1 LFGPLSDLVFLT
13 EKSTRKEL
21 QNRMLKRLG
30 FLTVICLVGLAVP
43 SRADTI
49 GPGGCGSCLGSSYSL
64 GYTTTGNPNV
74 FDIFLVIDTT
84 GFANASTD
92 LLNSVSLKLVS
103 QTSSISDV
111 HLIGTIPSG
120 FSGGAGGTVTG
131 GLNAGGCDG
140 SGSGFFCSE
149 SSGLGLPVKGAGDIY
164 TFEWQLTLTNANA
177 LMLGSGDASVK
188 ALYVTSG
195 GQQNGITSEDITLT
209 PGQPG
214 TPRDVNP
221 VPEPSSLLLLG
232 TGMVGVATALRRR
245 LVA

>member
-1 LFGPLSDLVFLT
+1 
-13 EKSTRKEL
+13 
-21 QNRMLKRLG
+21 MLKKLG
-30 FLTVICLVGLAVP
+30 LLAVFCLVGLVVP

-64 GYTTTGNPNV
+64 GYTTTGNPNI

-84 GFANASTD
+84 GFTNASTD
-92 LLNSVSLKLVS
+92 RLNAVSLKLVA
-103 QTSSISDV
+103 QNSSISDV

-120 FSGGAGGTVTG
+120 FSGGAGGTVSG

-140 SGSGFFCSE
+140 SGNGFFCSQ
-149 SSGLGLPVKGAGDIY
+149 SSGLGLPVAGAGDVY

-177 LMLGSGDASVK
+177 LMLGSDAASVK
-188 ALYVTSG
+188 ALYVDSTG
-195 GQQNGITSEDITLT
+195 KQNGITSEDITLT
-209 PGQPG
+209 LGQPG

-232 TGMVGVATALRRR
+232 TGLVGVATALRRR
-245 LVA
+245 LVG